1 METDPTAF
9 YSFEEYQAGAGM
21 LYETVKLRAES
32 ILGQLDGTIP
42 STDEGQKA
50 DPSKLVDASSIDI
63 DVMGT
68 FSMGRGGMEEGKR
81 NVSDHNEADAREA
94 FGEAPVMPGQ
104 PGGSNGETM
113 VSNLILLGSCF
124 LVSLLAL
131 FSAKA
136 YSRI

>member
-1 METDPTAF
+1 
-9 YSFEEYQAGAGM
+9 
-21 LYETVKLRAES
+21 
-32 ILGQLDGTIP
+32 
-42 STDEGQKA
+42 
-50 DPSKLVDASSIDI
+50 
-63 DVMGT
+63 
-68 FSMGRGGMEEGKR
+68 MEEGKR

-94 FGEAPVMPGQ
+94 FGEAPVMSGQ

-113 VSNLILLGSCF
+113 ASNLILLGSCL